1 MELATLF
8 CLNFIDHMFNPI
20 CSAYLEISLL
30 VLCRCLELDKTKTI
44 VSANSRPSKIDVMVT
59 NISLRLLQNVFRM
72 TQYIAIR
79 NSNGDMMH
87 PSLTPI
93 VMLNQLLHL
102 LSSITLQVKLLYKA
116 LTILISMSEHPY
128 AESIFHRL

>member
-1 MELATLF
+1 MVYGSQLLQHVMELATLF

-93 VMLNQLLHL
+93 VMLNQLLQGFKN
-102 LSSITLQVKLLYKA
+102 SDKYV
-116 LTILISMSEHPY
+116 
-128 AESIFHRL
+128 